1 MNIKRTLTL
10 PNVSERRH
18 VHILNPAAGNKKFY
32 DASLRVL
39 QNQGDEI
46 IESKIPGEIRTLVA
60 ELFTR
65 DPLAHA
71 IVYGGDGTVYETI
84 NGIMDSGMSETA
96 SFSVI
101 PTGSGND
108 FSAYAN
114 NPDNFSKTDLYKI
127 DIVKATCGD
136 NLYHFAN
143 MMNIGFDCSVV
154 KETYTLKKKPLLHG
168 STAYIA
174 GVLKV
179 LAEKKT
185 MDVQLILSSCCNLAN
200 NQPISDVKFN
210 KKILLTAC
218 ANAQFCGGGFKAAP
232 LASITDSL
240 LDVLVINDVSRL
252 KFFSLV
258 GDYRKGSYISQNGEM
273 RDKFNSV
280 ISYIKCKRYEISGA
294 EYFCLDGEIF
304 PTNGN
309 SIKAEVLPGKIFFA
323 AL

>member
-1 MNIKRTLTL
+1 M
-10 PNVSERRH
+10 
-18 VHILNPAAGNKKFY
+18 HILNPAAGNRKLY

-39 QNQGDEI
+39 QNQKEEI
-46 IESKIPGEIRTLVA
+46 IESKNPGEIRELVA
-60 ELFTR
+60 ELFVK

-84 NGIMDSGMSETA
+84 NGIMDSGMSDTA

-114 NPDNFSKTDLYKI
+114 NPDNFAKTDLYKI
-127 DIVKATCGD
+127 SIVKVSCGTFI
-136 NLYHFAN
+136 NHYVN

-168 STAYIA
+168 SSAYIA

-185 MDVQLILSSCCNLAN
+185 LDSEITLSGCRDLSS
-200 NQPISDVKFN
+200 NQPIPDVKLN

-232 LASITDSL
+232 LASITDGL
-240 LDVLVINDVSRL
+240 LDVLVINNVSRL
-252 KFFSLV
+252 KFLSLV
-258 GDYRKGSYISQNGEM
+258 GDYRNGSYISQSGVM
-273 RDKFNSV
+273 KDKFKSV
-280 ISYIKCKRYEISGA
+280 ISYIKCKEYEIKGA
-294 EYFCLDGEIF
+294 DLFCLDGEIYS
-304 PTNGN
+304 TNGN
-309 SIKAEVLPGKIFFA
+309 SIKAEVLPEKIFFA